1 MGGGDELLGAR
12 GQGAEE
18 CIATPRVEFSEDV
31 IEEEEGGAAVEG
43 VEEAGLSE
51 FEGEGEGALLS
62 FGGEGSGGAVVEDEW
77 KVVAVRADQRE
88 SASSFLRVAGGQSG
102 GEVGGGTPL
111 IGNLEGFGGVFTDF
125 AMGGGGPGFEF
136 GDELVAEL
144 GQGGAVF
151 DEWGGISGDL
161 ACVGPVV
168 LEQAVA
174 GAQGF
179 VVGEQGGSVG
189 GKRLGAE
196 EIEVPPAPFARAAD
210 EREVVIAHPDE
221 DGAAGEVARRAK
233 RVFAGGV
240 EAALSL
246 MPEEFQSARRLGDG
260 GIGAGPGFGPGSRS
274 QGIGSRGQIAGET
287 EAVVLAEPAY
297 IHQGCGPW

>member
-1 MGGGDELLGAR
+1 MGGGS
-12 GQGAEE
+12 
-18 CIATPRVEFSEDV
+18 PR
-31 IEEEEGGAAVEG
+31 
-43 VEEAGLSE
+43 
-51 FEGEGEGALLS
+51 
-62 FGGEGSGGAVVEDEW
+62 
-77 KVVAVRADQRE
+77 
-88 SASSFLRVAGGQSG
+88 
-102 GEVGGGTPL
+102 
-111 IGNLEGFGGVFTDF
+111 
-125 AMGGGGPGFEF
+125 FEF

-151 DEWGGISGDL
+151 EERGGISGDL

-168 LEQAVA
+168 FEQAVA

-221 DGAAGEVARRAK
+221 NGAAGEVARRAK

-260 GIGAGPGFGPGSRS
+260 GIAVWPGFGPGRRS
-274 QGIGSRGQIAGET
+274 EGTGSRPQIAGET
-287 EAVVLAEPAY
+287 ESVVLAEPAY
-297 IHQGCGPW
+297 IHQGCGPWRLEAQQDADGFEHAGFPLGIIADERGRPRAELAG

>member
-12 GQGAEE
+12 GQGAEK

-31 IEEEEGGAAVEG
+31 IEEEDGGAAVEG
-43 VEEAGLSE
+43 VEEAGLGE
-51 FEGEGEGALLS
+51 FEGEGEGTLLS
-62 FGGEGSGGAVVEDEW
+62 FRGEGGGGPVVEDEGN
-77 KVVAVRADQRE
+77 VVAVGADQCE
-88 SASSFLRVAGGQSG
+88 SASSFFRVAGGQGG
-102 GEVGGGTPL
+102 GEVGGGAPL
-111 IGNLEGFGGVFTDF
+111 IGNLERFGGVFADF

-151 DEWGGISGDL
+151 EERGGISGDL

-168 LEQAVA
+168 FEQAVA

-196 EIEVPPAPFARAAD
+196 EIEVPPAPFARATD
-210 EREVVIAHPDE
+210 EREIVIPHPDE

-260 GIGAGPGFGPGSRS
+260 GIGVWPGFGPGRRS
-274 QGIGSRGQIAGET
+274 ERSGGRGQIAGET
-287 EAVVLAEPAY
+287 ETVVLAEPA
-297 IHQGCGPW
+297 